1 MRSFS
6 LLAWVP
12 SLDTACQTTDA
23 RLIGW
28 RKDFTAG
35 AIASIISLPV
45 CIASGVLAFA
55 PLGPSYAAMGA
66 AAGLGGAIVAGAVSA
81 LVATSSFIGTSPRVS
96 EALVL
101 ASLVVALLNKS
112 AVANDKSLIVI
123 AIFLCVALGGIWQAA
138 FGIAGVAK
146 IIKFTPHPVLVG
158 FLNGVAVLIVL
169 SQVKPYFST
178 NPVTAD
184 LTLID
189 RPLMFI
195 LMIGIASLMLFFP
208 ALAKKVPDSW
218 GLGKVPALVVAFVGG
233 IAAFYFIKAL
243 DPGLDLGANVGN
255 LNFTLPLLDL
265 GNIEVWKGIAPVAW
279 EIVPVSFI
287 LAIVATMDSLLVF
300 RTAQNISDLPISPVR
315 DLFAQGIGNCAAA
328 LAGGVTSAAAPT
340 PTITAYRTG
349 GRTRIAP
356 LSSAMVLLVLSI
368 LFPHYMAAI
377 PSVVLSGILLAIG
390 ILLFDR
396 WTVQIASEVHKAATV
411 ADRRRSIYDLSVVLI
426 VMGATVLYSV
436 VAGVIAGCLL
446 SGIVFVVNMSRPVV
460 RRSFAG
466 NEIQSKRVRPTRDVA
481 ILRDTGSRRVVLQLE
496 GVLFFGNAD
505 DLSAKVKTLFAQTD
519 MITVDMRGVSDID
532 VSGANILA
540 NLISKS
546 RELKKS
552 LLFCEVPLAQLAS
565 IRGLFRKASEAD
577 ELIKPDLDSA
587 LEWMEEKSLLLHV
600 DKRSQADVLE
610 FSEIDFLAG
619 MQQTDLDRLSE
630 VLTRRE
636 FAPGETICREGDE
649 GDRMWL
655 LAKGSV
661 SVRLKLANG
670 QESIRI
676 ASLARGTTIGEMS
689 LIESARRSAS
699 IVADEQV
706 VCYELLRDG
715 FARMLADHPAIATKL
730 LSNLA
735 RELSRRLR
743 RTSEDLRNRS

>member
-1 MRSFS
+1 
-6 LLAWVP
+6 LV
-12 SLDTACQTTDA
+12 TAYQKTDS

-28 RKDFTAG
+28 RQDINAG
-35 AIASIISLPV
+35 AIASIVTLLV

-66 AAGLGGAIVAGAVSA
+66 AAGLCGAIVAGSVSA
-81 LVATSSFIGTSPRVS
+81 LVATSSFIMTSPRVS
-96 EALVL
+96 ESLLL
-101 ASLVVALLNKS
+101 ASLIVVLSGKS
-112 AVANDKSLIVI
+112 AVANDKSLIVNI
-123 AIFLCVALGGIWQAA
+123 VFLCVVLGGIWQAV
-138 FGIAGVAK
+138 FGIVGIAK

-158 FLNGVAVLIVL
+158 FLNGVAVLVAL
-169 SQVKPYFST
+169 SQLKPYFLT
-178 NPVTAD
+178 NPVTTN

-189 RPLMFI
+189 QPLRFVLMF
-195 LMIGIASLMLFFP
+195 GVASLMLFFP
-208 ALAKKVPDSW
+208 RLVKKLPRSW
-218 GLGKVPALVVAFVGG
+218 LLEKVPALFVSFVGG
-233 IAAFYFIKAL
+233 IAIFYLVKAVNS
-243 DPGLDLGANVGN
+243 GLDLGPTVGTVH
-255 LNFTLPLLDL
+255 FALPLLGL
-265 GNIEVWKGIAPVAW
+265 SRVELWKLMALVAW
-279 EIVPVSFI
+279 EILPVSFI
-287 LAIVATMDSLLVF
+287 LAIIATMDTLLAF
-300 RTAQNISDLPISPVR
+300 RTAQNISDLRTSPVR
-315 DLFAQGIGNCAAA
+315 DLFAQGIGNCASAV
-328 LAGGVTSAAAPT
+328 AGGVTAAASPSPT
-340 PTITAYRTG
+340 MAAYRAG
-349 GRTRIAP
+349 GRTRLAP
-356 LSSAMVLLVLSI
+356 LSSAMVLLILSI
-368 LFPHYMAAI
+368 MFPHYLAAI
-377 PSVVLSGILLAIG
+377 PSVVLSGILLAVG

-396 WTVQIASEVHKAATV
+396 WIVRIVSEACKAATA
-411 ADRRRSIYDLSVVLI
+411 ADRRRSIYDLGVVLI
-426 VMGATVLYSV
+426 VMGVTVLYSV
-436 VAGVIAGCLL
+436 VAGVIVGCLL

-460 RRSFAG
+460 RRCFGG
-466 NEIQSKRVRPTRDVA
+466 NEISSKRVRPTRDVS

-505 DLSAKVKTLFAQTD
+505 DLSAKVKTLFQETD
-519 MITVDMRGVSDID
+519 MITLDMRGVSDID

-540 NLISKS
+540 NLIGKG

-552 LLFCEVPLAQLAS
+552 ILFCEIPSAQLAS
-565 IRGLFRKASEAD
+565 IKGLFQQASEAD

-587 LEWMEEKSLLLHV
+587 LEWMEEKSLLLHANR
-600 DKRSQADVLE
+600 RSEADVLAL
-610 FSEIDFLAG
+610 SEIDFFAD
-619 MQQTDLDRLSE
+619 MQQIDLDRLSE

-636 FAPGETICREGDE
+636 FVPGEIICHEGDE

-706 VCYELLRDG
+706 VCYELLQES
-715 FARMLADHPAIATKL
+715 FTKILADYPAIATKV